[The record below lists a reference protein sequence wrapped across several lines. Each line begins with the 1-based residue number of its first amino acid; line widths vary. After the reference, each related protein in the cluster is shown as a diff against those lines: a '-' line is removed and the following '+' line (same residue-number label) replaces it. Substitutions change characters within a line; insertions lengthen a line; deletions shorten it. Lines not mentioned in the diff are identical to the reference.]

1 MIYSSNKE
9 KYRMGDE
16 GRTRWA
22 ELLDGLAKGEGQ
34 SPSRLKQ
41 VRFIRVSDR
50 HPRGPSVYEPSII
63 IVGQGRKIGYLGE
76 KVYVYD
82 RNNYLVLSVPLPFE
96 CETVAQPGSPF
107 LAVSIDMES
116 RVIDELLTE
125 MDDGISAPDEV
136 TGIYSTSLTEDL
148 SCATE
153 RLLECL
159 GSEMESHI
167 LGPQIVREITYYV
180 LKGPQGAGLRAVV
193 NRDSRFAQIAKVLR
207 RMHEDYSE
215 ELDMR
220 LLAKEANMSV
230 SAFHHSFK
238 AVTSSSPLQYLKSIR
253 LHKARALMA
262 QEGLGAGDAAE
273 RVGYASASQ
282 FSREFKRFFGES
294 PREETAKLHRSEAS

>member
-1 MIYSSNKE
+1 MTKT
-9 KYRMGDE
+9 

-22 ELLDGLAKGEGQ
+22 ELLDGLARGEGQ

-41 VRFIRVSDR
+41 VHFIRVSDK
-50 HPRGPSVYEPSII
+50 HPRGPSVYEPSIV

-82 RNNYLVLSVPLPFE
+82 PNNYLVLSVPLPFE
-96 CETVAQPGSPF
+96 CETIARPGEPF

-116 RVIDELLTE
+116 RVISELLEE
-125 MDDGISAPDEV
+125 MDCGSPPHDEV

-148 SCATE
+148 SCAVE

-159 GSEMESHI
+159 ASDEESRI

-193 NRDSRFAQIAKVLR
+193 NRDSRFAQIAKVLK
-207 RMHEDYSE
+207 RMHAEYDKELEVGELASE
-215 ELDMR
+215 
-220 LLAKEANMSV
+220 AGMSV
-230 SAFHHSFK
+230 SAFHHNFK
-238 AVTSSSPLQYLKSIR
+238 AVTSSSPLQYLKSVR
-253 LHKARALMA
+253 LHKARSLMA
-262 QEGLGAGDAAE
+262 IEGLGASGAAE
-273 RVGYASASQ
+273 KVGYASASQ

-294 PREETAKLHRSEAS
+294 PREEAAKARRSEAS